1 MCKFAGAGT
10 LQGTMSIRRALLAAS
25 TAAVLA
31 IPAAPAGAQE
41 IIDCGPTFLIG
52 PVECAIEREQQAIS
66 DDPPVVECRVTFLI
80 GPVMCRAERTIS
92 EVTDPDNT

>member
-1 MCKFAGAGT
+1 MK
-10 LQGTMSIRRALLAAS
+10 IRNALLCAT
-25 TAAVLA
+25 TAAALA

-41 IIDCGPTFLIG
+41 IIDCGPTFLLG
-52 PVECAIEREQQAIS
+52 PVECAIEQEQQQIS

-92 EVTDPDNT
+92 ELTDPDNT

>member
-1 MCKFAGAGT
+1 MCKFPGAGT
-10 LQGTMSIRRALLAAS
+10 LQATMSIRRALLAAS
-25 TAAVLA
+25 TVAALA
-31 IPAAPAGAQE
+31 VPAAPASAQE
-41 IIDCGPTFLIG
+41 IIDCSPTFLVG
-52 PVECAIEREQQAIS
+52 PVACAVESQQQQIS

>member
-1 MCKFAGAGT
+1 
-10 LQGTMSIRRALLAAS
+10 MSIRRALLAAS
-25 TAAVLA
+25 TAAALS

-41 IIDCGPTFLIG
+41 VIECGPTFLIG
-52 PVECAIEREQQAIS
+52 PVECAIEEQQQQIS

-92 EVTDPDNT
+92 ELTDPDNT